1 MPHAF
6 YVYPRIYTV
15 VCSMLVQRASGW
27 SLRAALWLEDALGRR
42 GVLQQLV
49 CWPAGA
55 EYGFAAA
62 VAASPAQDPLGAER
76 QNVHSKEQIT
86 ASVEWGGR

>member
-15 VCSMLVQRASGW
+15 VCWMLVQASGW

-55 EYGFAAA
+55 GYEFAAA
-62 VAASPAQDPLGAER
+62 AGASPAQDPLGAGTTKRAFER
-76 QNVHSKEQIT
+76 AEHSI
-86 ASVEWGGR
+86 G